1 MSALDGLALPVP
13 ELVDVVPVEQA
24 DAIIA
29 VARRELA
36 DLAQEVDAAR
46 LAADT
51 AEQQVAAHGADA
63 TLVGRTA
70 EQVQRF
76 IEERRAATD
85 AELKAMLDQAADQAK
100 ARIEGARAEADHIT
114 ADARRLAAGAPDPA
128 VLSHVAEERPAIFPQ
143 YVLPEAEV
151 ETEVEAEAE
160 VHAATPPGPSE
171 PLWLPTPPA
180 PPAFTVPASV
190 STLLAGGEPA
200 TATTPEVAGPS
211 PSTEAAGDAAE
222 TRDATETSD
231 DAVQLPPPP
240 DPTPIPAG
248 GPRLGSV
255 PVFALLQ
262 VVGLVV
268 VLVALLMFVN

>member
-1 MSALDGLALPVP
+1 VSALDGLALPVP

-180 PPAFTVPASV
+180 PPAPPTFTVPASV

-200 TATTPEVAGPS
+200 TATTPAVVAPS
-211 PSTEAAGDAAE
+211 PSTE
-222 TRDATETSD
+222 TSDATETSD